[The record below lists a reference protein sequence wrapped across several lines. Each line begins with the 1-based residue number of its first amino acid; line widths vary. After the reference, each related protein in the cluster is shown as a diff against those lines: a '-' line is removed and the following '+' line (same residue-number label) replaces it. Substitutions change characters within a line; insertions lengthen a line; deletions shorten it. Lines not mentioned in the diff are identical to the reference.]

1 MDSRRVINGSGSTPP
16 AKVPK
21 EPEPPKVEVSAVKP
35 LPVSSPTPVRRH
47 TAHVSE
53 PEKKRRFGRMPL
65 IAGIIFIIFAG
76 IIAWLLLRPAPTAIN
91 SKQYQAVCFA
101 DGQCYFGKLSAL
113 NDQFMKL
120 ADVYYLKTQTEKTEG
135 VTNPAN
141 QSDVQLV
148 KLGTGNEI
156 HDPEDAMI
164 IAKNQMLYYENLKVD
179 SRVSQAIDRHKKTSE
194 AN

>member
-16 AKVPK
+16 VKVSK
-21 EPEPPKVEVSAVKP
+21 EAEPPKATTVAKP
-35 LPVSSPTPVRRH
+35 SV
-47 TAHVSE
+47 ASE
-53 PEKKRRFGRMPL
+53 PIPSRRYEAHNTGPEEKGRHSRRMPF
-65 IAGIIFIIFAG
+65 IGGIIIVVLVG
-76 IIAWLLLRPAPTAIN
+76 VIAWLLLRPVPTVIN

-120 ADVYYLKTQTEKTEG
+120 TEVYYLKTQTEKTEG

-164 IAKNQMLYYENLKVD
+164 IAKNQVLYYENLKID
-179 SRVSQAIDRHKKTSE
+179 SRVSQAIDRYKKTSE